1 MLRKSCYFIIITVSK
16 RRNWQLAPPKS
27 CPFVISECVFAE
39 KSRAFSPHNESKKH
53 ALGPEEM
60 RAPSLGRLVPS
71 PYPMSPRDIAKIS
84 HDQHLLH
91 FNCESSSCLLWES
104 VSLIIDKQPNGCSTH
119 TSSLKE
125 NKHHQGWGWVGGR
138 G

>member
-1 MLRKSCYFIIITVSK
+1 MLRKSCYFIIIAVSK
-16 RRNWQLAPPKS
+16 RRNWQLAPPPPKS
-27 CPFVISECVFAE
+27 CLFVISECVFAE
-39 KSRAFSPHNESKKH
+39 KSRAFSPHTESKKH

-91 FNCESSSCLLWES
+91 FNCESFLLPP
-104 VSLIIDKQPNGCSTH
+104 LGIPFFN
-119 TSSLKE
+119 
-125 NKHHQGWGWVGGR
+125 N
-138 G
+138 